1 MNDWH
6 VTIWYKPE
14 PPEKPRYPGYRPEE
28 NLFIV
33 GPCGAKSST
42 AAFGRDFVDFLG
54 AAGLPMMQDED
65 DCSFVPCDE
74 NGRASSVKTPDRS
87 G

>member
-1 MNDWH
+1 MNDWD

-14 PPEKPRYPGYRPEE
+14 SPERVRYPVGCRPEE
-28 NLFIV
+28 NLFSV

-42 AAFGRDFVDFLG
+42 AAFGRDFVDFLVV
-54 AAGLPMMQDED
+54 AGLPMMQGEN
-65 DCSFVPCDE
+65 DCSFVPCEE
-74 NGRASSVKTPDRS
+74 NGKTSSNQ